1 MRESFEYAL
10 IRVVPRVE
18 RGECLNA
25 GVILFSRPRRFLD
38 ARVALDVARLTALA
52 PDLTQEQIRAIDRQ
66 LQLIPQICAGDPAA
80 GPIAQ
85 LAQAERWHWLVSP
98 ASTVVQPSAI
108 HTGMSDDPARDLD
121 RLFTSMVRPLRGDL
135 PG

>member
-25 GVILFSRPRRFLD
+25 GVIVFSRPRRFLD
-38 ARVALDVARLTALA
+38 ARVALDEARLTALA
-52 PDLTQEQIRAIDRQ
+52 PDLTREQLQAIDRQ
-66 LQLIPQICAGDPAA
+66 LQLIPLICAGNPTT
-80 GPIAQ
+80 GPIGR
-85 LAQAERWHWLVSP
+85 LAQAERWHWLVAPS
-98 ASTVVQPSAI
+98 STVIQPSAI
-108 HTGMSDDPARDLD
+108 HTGMSDDPARELD
-121 RLFTSMVRPLRGDL
+121 RLFASMVHLPRGNL